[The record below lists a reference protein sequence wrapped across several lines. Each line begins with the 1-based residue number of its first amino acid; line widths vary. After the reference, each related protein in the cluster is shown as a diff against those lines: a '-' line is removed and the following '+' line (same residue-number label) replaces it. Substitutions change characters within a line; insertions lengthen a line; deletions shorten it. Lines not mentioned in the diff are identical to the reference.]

1 MIEIT
6 HQTIEHEK
14 LLAFCRNHQ
23 CGAVVLFLGT
33 VRDFS
38 DGVPSQSLDYQAY
51 EPMAKKCMEEI
62 CQKAKTQWN
71 LGKIALVHRLGH
83 LELGETSVAVC
94 ASSAHRAEA
103 FQACQYVMEELK
115 KHVPIWKKENRPD
128 GKSNWT
134 HPE

>member
-1 MIEIT
+1 MIQIT
-6 HQTIEHEK
+6 HQTIDHEK
-14 LLAFCRNHQ
+14 LLAFCRSDQ

-38 DGVPSQSLDYQAY
+38 DGLPSQSLDYQAY
-51 EPMAKKCMEEI
+51 EPMALKCMEEI
-62 CQKAKTQWN
+62 CRTAKNQWK
-71 LGKIALVHRLGH
+71 LGELALVHRLGH
-83 LELGETSVAVC
+83 LELGESSVAVC

-103 FQACQYVMEELK
+103 FHACQFVMEELK